1 MGVVTVLGLTFFARK
16 CFPFFL
22 LARAALGASGPFICF
37 CSIHVNGFVKGSKK
51 SDSFTIWWN
60 L

>member
-1 MGVVTVLGLTFFARK
+1 MLGLTFFARK

-22 LARAALGASGPFICF
+22 LAGAALGASGPSISFR
-37 CSIHVNGFVKGSKK
+37 SIHVSGFVKGSKK
-51 SDSFTIWWN
+51 GDSLTRWWN